1 MMWPVDCIEAKRDGK
16 VLPAEAIFRFIND
29 YTCGRIADYQAAA
42 WLMAVYLRG
51 MNDAETAALTR
62 AMAESGDTVDL

>member
-1 MMWPVDCIEAKRDGK
+1 MQGGLLSAGPFYRNSGDMMWPVDCIEAKRDGK

-51 MNDAETAALTR
+51 
-62 AMAESGDTVDL
+62 